1 MNINDKIYI
10 AGHDGMVGTTLVDLL
25 KQRGFNNLIF
35 RSLADL
41 DLRIQKDVEN
51 FFTKNKPD
59 YVFLLAAKVGG
70 IQANIN
76 KPAEFI
82 YDNLMIQ
89 SNIIHNSYQHS
100 VKKLLFVGSSCIY
113 PRNSLQPMKEEY
125 LLDGKLEPT
134 NEAYAVAK
142 IAGIKMC
149 QSYQKQYNS
158 NFISVMPSNI
168 YGLND
173 NFNLKNSHVLS
184 ALIRRFHDAK
194 INNLPK
200 VIIWGTGKAKREFL
214 FVEDFC
220 RAVLFLMQ
228 NYNNP
233 EIINVGSG
241 NDISIK
247 KLANLIKKIVDYN
260 GKLEFDHSK
269 PDGMPRKL
277 LDINKINNLGWN
289 TQVSLETG
297 IEKTYKWFLEN
308 NA

>member
-1 MNINDKIYI
+1 MNVNDKIYI
-10 AGHDGMVGTTLVDLL
+10 AGHDGMVGTTLVNLL
-25 KQRGFNNLIF
+25 KQSGFNNLIF

-41 DLRIQKDVEN
+41 DLRIQMDVDE
-51 FFTKNKPD
+51 FFSKNKPD

-70 IQANIN
+70 IQANID

-89 SNIIHNSYQHS
+89 SNIIHNCYKYS
-100 VKKLLFVGSSCIY
+100 VQKLLFVGSSCIY

-134 NEAYAVAK
+134 NEAYAIAK

-149 QSYQKQYNS
+149 QNYQKQYNS

-173 NFNLKNSHVLS
+173 NFDLKNSHVLS
-184 ALIRRFHDAK
+184 ALIRRFHGAK
-194 INNLPK
+194 INNLPE
-200 VIIWGTGKAKREFL
+200 VIVWGSGKAKREFL
-214 FVEDFC
+214 FVEDLC
-220 RAVLFLMQ
+220 RAMIFLMQ
-228 NYNNP
+228 KYDNP
-233 EIINVGSG
+233 EIINIGSG
-241 NDISIK
+241 KDISIK
-247 KLANLIKKIVDYN
+247 ELANLIKKIVGFK

-277 LDINKINNLGWN
+277 LDITKINRLGWN
-289 TQVSLETG
+289 ARVSLETG
-297 IEKTYKWFLEN
+297 IEKTYRWFLGKH
-308 NA
+308 A